1 MKWNNLSRSARNAI
15 LIGTL
20 CSASYLAVYVAR
32 NVLSAV
38 TPQMIDPGTG
48 VTDEERIGFL
58 SSVYFIMYAVGQ
70 LINGAIGEVLSQV

>member
-1 MKWNNLSRSARNAI
+1 MKWNTLSQSARNAI

-38 TPQMIDPGTG
+38 TPQMIDPVTG
-48 VTDEERIGFL
+48 VTNETQVGFL
-58 SSVYFIMYAVGQ
+58 SSVYFTMYAVG
-70 LINGAIGEVLSQV
+70 IGNNTNAQ